1 MKKFL
6 GQSLMIMMAWVSA
19 QGHAHSGP
27 PVPTPVGLDEIAVA
41 FEWDFEATEITSER
55 ISDQLYVL
63 FGAGGNIAVS
73 VGAQGVLV
81 VDDQFPALADKIRA
95 AIKDLGG
102 NQVDFAVNTHWHFDH
117 ADGNQFLGPDG
128 AWIVAQAN
136 SRAKMTEDQ
145 VINLVSIAY
154 DQKAYPLAALPV
166 MTFEDQ
172 MQFHFNGQV
181 IDLMHF
187 GAAHT
192 TGDTA
197 VIFRGDNAVHLGDV
211 YNNSGYPFIDAGNG
225 GSIDGL
231 IAFCEATLAQIN
243 LDTVV
248 VPGHGPLS
256 NYQELANYIAMLKD
270 IRSQMMVLINA
281 GASLDTILNAGI
293 TKAYDD
299 VQGDPVRLLNRAYFS
314 LTHKVVD
321 R

>member
-1 MKKFL
+1 
-6 GQSLMIMMAWVSA
+6 
-19 QGHAHSGP
+19 
-27 PVPTPVGLDEIAVA
+27 
-41 FEWDFEATEITSER
+41 
-55 ISDQLYVL
+55 
-63 FGAGGNIAVS
+63 
-73 VGAQGVLV
+73 
-81 VDDQFPALADKIRA
+81 
-95 AIKDLGG
+95 
-102 NQVDFAVNTHWHFDH
+102 
-117 ADGNQFLGPDG
+117 
-128 AWIVAQAN
+128 
-136 SRAKMTEDQ
+136 MTQDQ

-154 DQKAYPLAALPV
+154 DQKAYPPAALPV

-225 GSIDGL
+225 GSIDGI

-243 LDTVV
+243 KDTVV

-256 NYQELANYIAMLKD
+256 NYQGLADYIAMLKD
-270 IRSQMMVLINA
+270 IRSQMMVLIDA
-281 GASLDTILNAGI
+281 GASLETILNAGI
-293 TKAYDD
+293 TKAYDG
-299 VQGDPVRLLNRAYFS
+299 VQGDPGLLLNRAYFS

>member
-154 DQKAYPLAALPV
+154 DQKAY
-166 MTFEDQ
+166 
-172 MQFHFNGQV
+172 
-181 IDLMHF
+181 
-187 GAAHT
+187 
-192 TGDTA
+192 
-197 VIFRGDNAVHLGDV
+197 
-211 YNNSGYPFIDAGNG
+211 
-225 GSIDGL
+225 
-231 IAFCEATLAQIN
+231 
-243 LDTVV
+243 
-248 VPGHGPLS
+248 
-256 NYQELANYIAMLKD
+256 
-270 IRSQMMVLINA
+270 RSPRCR
-281 GASLDTILNAGI
+281 S
-293 TKAYDD
+293 
-299 VQGDPVRLLNRAYFS
+299 
-314 LTHKVVD
+314 
-321 R
+321 

>member
-1 MKKFL
+1 M
-6 GQSLMIMMAWVSA
+6 
-19 QGHAHSGP
+19 
-27 PVPTPVGLDEIAVA
+27 
-41 FEWDFEATEITSER
+41 
-55 ISDQLYVL
+55 
-63 FGAGGNIAVS
+63 
-73 VGAQGVLV
+73 
-81 VDDQFPALADKIRA
+81 
-95 AIKDLGG
+95 
-102 NQVDFAVNTHWHFDH
+102 
-117 ADGNQFLGPDG
+117 
-128 AWIVAQAN
+128 
-136 SRAKMTEDQ
+136 
-145 VINLVSIAY
+145 
-154 DQKAYPLAALPV
+154 
-166 MTFEDQ
+166 
-172 MQFHFNGQV
+172 
-181 IDLMHF
+181 
-187 GAAHT
+187 
-192 TGDTA
+192 
-197 VIFRGDNAVHLGDV
+197 HLGDV

-256 NYQELANYIAMLKD
+256 NYQGLANYIAMLKD